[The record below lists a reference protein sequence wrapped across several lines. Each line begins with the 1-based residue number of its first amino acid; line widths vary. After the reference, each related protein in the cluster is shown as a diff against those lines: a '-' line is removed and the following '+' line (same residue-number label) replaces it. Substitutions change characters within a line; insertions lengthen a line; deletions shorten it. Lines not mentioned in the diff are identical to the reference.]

1 MTPVGLGSLD
11 LSPYRR
17 FRNLEVIMDK
27 LLFTPSEAAAVLG
40 IGRSKVYELLND
52 GHLPS
57 VRIDRCRR
65 IPADE
70 LVALVERLRSTATI
84 SPTKPAA

>member
-1 MTPVGLGSLD
+1 
-11 LSPYRR
+11 
-17 FRNLEVIMDK
+17 MDK

-40 IGRSKVYELLND
+40 IGRSKIYELLND
-52 GHLPS
+52 GQLTS

-70 LVALVERLRSTATI
+70 LLSLVERLRSAGAGVI
-84 SPTKPAA
+84 PTKPAA

>member
-1 MTPVGLGSLD
+1 
-11 LSPYRR
+11 
-17 FRNLEVIMDK
+17 MDK
-27 LLFTPSEAAAVLG
+27 LLLTPSEAAAVLG

-52 GHLPS
+52 GQLTS

-70 LVALVERLRSTATI
+70 LVALVERLRSAASL

>member
-1 MTPVGLGSLD
+1 
-11 LSPYRR
+11 
-17 FRNLEVIMDK
+17 MDK

-40 IGRSKVYELLND
+40 IGRSKIYELLND
-52 GHLPS
+52 GQLTS

-70 LVALVERLRSTATI
+70 LVALVERLRSAGAAVA
-84 SPTKPAA
+84 PTKPAA

>member
-1 MTPVGLGSLD
+1 
-11 LSPYRR
+11 
-17 FRNLEVIMDK
+17 MDK

-40 IGRSKVYELLND
+40 IGRSKIYELLND
-52 GHLPS
+52 GQLRS

-70 LVALVERLRSTATI
+70 LVALVERLRSPSAAV

>member
-1 MTPVGLGSLD
+1 
-11 LSPYRR
+11 
-17 FRNLEVIMDK
+17 MDK

-40 IGRSKVYELLND
+40 IGRSKIYELLND
-52 GHLPS
+52 GQLRS

-70 LVALVERLRSTATI
+70 LVALVERLRSSGATV